1 MNDDYNNMIIL
12 IVMLFVFMSI
22 IIVINL
28 CLFLLGTFGE
38 VELASFGI
46 LFQWASFVFMVR
58 SFVLF
63 LFSLKYM
70 IKPSS
75 PSIWKSFA

>member
-1 MNDDYNNMIIL
+1 MELGYDNNHMIIL
-12 IVMLFVFMSI
+12 IMMFVILRMM
-22 IIVINL
+22 IVIHL
-28 CLFLLGTFGE
+28 CLFLLGIFGE

-58 SFVLF
+58 SFF
-63 LFSLKYM
+63 FFSFKYM
-70 IKPSS
+70 NIPSS